1 MQLRDRFLGYGVEAT
16 ASTPAELS
24 AIIAAEIASR
34 RKVIEERSQDRV
46 IVSESRRAACRYSR
60 RDKARR
66 LHQARVRCRSICL
79 RNSAIAHRES
89 IAPGGPRPLRTGAR
103 NRR

>member
-24 AIIAAEIASR
+24 AIIAAEIPSR

-46 IVSESRRAACRYSR
+46 IVSES
-60 RDKARR
+60 
-66 LHQARVRCRSICL
+66 
-79 RNSAIAHRES
+79 
-89 IAPGGPRPLRTGAR
+89 
-103 NRR
+103 